1 MTEGYIAVVLP
12 RLHEVDE
19 TLSKLMTEEDY
30 EVLQNQRK
38 ICEPALPV
46 DDKLEGHDEGIVSQ
60 STCTEL
66 NIEPGRK

>member
-12 RLHEVDE
+12 RLHEVDD
-19 TLSKLMTEEDY
+19 TLSKLMTEADY

-38 ICEPALPV
+38 MSNPALAA
-46 DDKLEGHDEGIVSQ
+46 DDKLEGHVEGIVSQ

-66 NIEPGRK
+66 NIEPES